1 MIYNPYEIL
10 GVSEEATL
18 EELEKRYENITN
30 QIQEKQETVNKEI
43 AELVQE
49 QCRLQG
55 EYRLVVELL
64 NEINNDEQAK
74 G

>member
-1 MIYNPYEIL
+1 MNL
-10 GVSEEATL
+10 QFKK
-18 EELEKRYENITN
+18 EELEKKYENITN
-30 QIQEKQETVNKEI
+30 KIQEKQETVNKEI

>member
-1 MIYNPYEIL
+1 MNLQSKKKEI
-10 GVSEEATL
+10 
-18 EELEKRYENITN
+18 EKKYENITN

>member
-1 MIYNPYEIL
+1 MNL
-10 GVSEEATL
+10 QFKK
-18 EELEKRYENITN
+18 EELEKKYENITN

>member
-1 MIYNPYEIL
+1 MNL
-10 GVSEEATL
+10 QSKK
-18 EELEKRYENITN
+18 EELETRYENITN

>member
-1 MIYNPYEIL
+1 MNL
-10 GVSEEATL
+10 QSKK

-55 EYRLVVELL
+55 EYKLVVEVL
-64 NEINNDEQAK
+64 NEINND
-74 G
+74 

>member
-1 MIYNPYEIL
+1 MNL
-10 GVSEEATL
+10 QFKK
-18 EELEKRYENITN
+18 EELEKKYENITN
-30 QIQEKQETVNKEI
+30 QIQKKQETVNKEI

>member
-1 MIYNPYEIL
+1 MNL
-10 GVSEEATL
+10 QSKK
-18 EELEKRYENITN
+18 EELEKRDENITN

-64 NEINNDEQAK
+64 NEINNDEKAK

>member
-1 MIYNPYEIL
+1 MNL
-10 GVSEEATL
+10 QFKK
-18 EELEKRYENITN
+18 EELEKKYENITN

-43 AELVQE
+43 TELVQE

>member
-1 MIYNPYEIL
+1 MNL
-10 GVSEEATL
+10 QFKK

>member
-1 MIYNPYEIL
+1 MNL
-10 GVSEEATL
+10 QSKK
-18 EELEKRYENITN
+18 EELEKRYENITD

>member
-1 MIYNPYEIL
+1 MDL
-10 GVSEEATL
+10 QFKK
-18 EELEKRYENITN
+18 EELEKKYENITN

>member
-1 MIYNPYEIL
+1 MNL
-10 GVSEEATL
+10 QSKK
-18 EELEKRYENITN
+18 EELEKSYENITN

>member
-1 MIYNPYEIL
+1 MNL
-10 GVSEEATL
+10 QSKK
-18 EELEKRYENITN
+18 EELEKKYENITN

-55 EYRLVVELL
+55 EYRLVVEPL

>member
-1 MIYNPYEIL
+1 MNL
-10 GVSEEATL
+10 QSKK
-18 EELEKRYENITN
+18 EELEKKYENITN

-43 AELVQE
+43 AELIQE
-49 QCRLQG
+49 QCRIQG

>member
-1 MIYNPYEIL
+1 MNL
-10 GVSEEATL
+10 QSKK

-30 QIQEKQETVNKEI
+30 QIKEKQETVNKEI

>member
-1 MIYNPYEIL
+1 MNFQ
-10 GVSEEATL
+10 SKK

>member
-1 MIYNPYEIL
+1 MNL
-10 GVSEEATL
+10 QSKK

-43 AELVQE
+43 AELVKE
-49 QCRLQG
+49 QCSLQG

>member
-1 MIYNPYEIL
+1 MDL
-10 GVSEEATL
+10 QFKK
-18 EELEKRYENITN
+18 EELEKKYENITN

-43 AELVQE
+43 AELIQE

>member
-1 MIYNPYEIL
+1 MDL
-10 GVSEEATL
+10 QFKK
-18 EELEKRYENITN
+18 EELEKKYENITN

-49 QCRLQG
+49 QYRLQG
-55 EYRLVVELL
+55 EYRLVIELL

>member
-1 MIYNPYEIL
+1 MNL
-10 GVSEEATL
+10 QAKK

>member
-1 MIYNPYEIL
+1 M
-10 GVSEEATL
+10 TQQ
-18 EELEKRYENITN
+18 EK
-30 QIQEKQETVNKEI
+30 QQQEKQETVNKEI

>member
-1 MIYNPYEIL
+1 MNL
-10 GVSEEATL
+10 QCKK
-18 EELEKRYENITN
+18 EELEKKYENITN

>member
-1 MIYNPYEIL
+1 MNL
-10 GVSEEATL
+10 QSKK
-18 EELEKRYENITN
+18 EELEKKYENITN

-49 QCRLQG
+49 QCRLQD

>member
-1 MIYNPYEIL
+1 MNL
-10 GVSEEATL
+10 QSKK

-43 AELVQE
+43 AELIQE

>member
-1 MIYNPYEIL
+1 MNL
-10 GVSEEATL
+10 QSKK

-30 QIQEKQETVNKEI
+30 QIQEKQETINKEI
-43 AELVQE
+43 AELIQE

>member
-1 MIYNPYEIL
+1 MNL
-10 GVSEEATL
+10 QSKK
-18 EELEKRYENITN
+18 EELEKKYENITN